1 MPISNVPPSGAG
13 ADRRRREEQNRAK
26 LRARTKFDDQKMVNK
41 VYRWVKE
48 RVYEA
53 ENYPQN
59 VRDFTNP

>member
-1 MPISNVPPSGAG
+1 MPITGMTPGGGA
-13 ADRRRREEQNRAK
+13 AASRKREERDRAK
-26 LRARTKFDDQKMVNK
+26 LRARTKFDDQNMVDK

-59 VRDFTNP
+59 VRDFLNP